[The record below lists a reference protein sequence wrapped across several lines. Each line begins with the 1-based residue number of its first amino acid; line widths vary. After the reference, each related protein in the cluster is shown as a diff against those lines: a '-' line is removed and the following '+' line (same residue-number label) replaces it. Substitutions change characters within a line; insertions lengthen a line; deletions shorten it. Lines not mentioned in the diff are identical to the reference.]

1 MPSPMNR
8 FITVSLTLVLLS
20 VACGGREQP
29 AERAPNQSPPQV
41 GALSLPEPLPAS
53 PAFKVEVRDALSD
66 AQTKLLSRAPGVAVV
81 AALGV
86 ERTNVDIVGRNETL
100 DVGWV
105 DPLRFRSVAP
115 ASTRNAEFVWSAL
128 LTGEAVVAVD
138 TAEQLDLGTDARM
151 RIAGEPIE
159 VGAFADNGAP
169 NLADVIVASHVGRK
183 VHLGPE
189 DALVIGAKPG
199 VSLDALERAL
209 EKRLRGTGAVLKP
222 LIPESPTPIV
232 PAAVPQQVGTAEGDL
247 IGRMTFRILRNG
259 FIEPDARWV
268 QASIAT
274 AEVPILGRVTCHRL
288 LLPQLHAALSEI
300 QRRGLSE
307 LLDPADYGGCY
318 VPRFID
324 RDPSRALSMHA
335 FGLAIDLNVT
345 SNQLGTEGDMDPR
358 VVEIF
363 DRWGFAWG
371 GRWSPPDP
379 MHFELA
385 RLTQL

>member
-1 MPSPMNR
+1 MPDQMKR
-8 FITVSLTLVLLS
+8 FIAVCLTLVLLG
-20 VACGGREQP
+20 VACGGRQQP
-29 AERAPNQSPPQV
+29 SERAPNQSPPKV
-41 GALSLPEPLPAS
+41 GALNLPEPLPAS

-66 AQTKLLSRAPGVAVV
+66 ARTKLLSHAPGVAVV
-81 AALGV
+81 AALGI
-86 ERTNVDIVGRNETL
+86 ERTSVDILGRNETL

-115 ASTRNAEFVWSAL
+115 ASTREAEFVWSAL

-138 TAEQLDLGTDARM
+138 TAEQLDLRSNARM
-151 RIAGEPIE
+151 RIAGRPIE

-209 EKRLRGTGAVLKP
+209 ERRLRGTGAVLKP

-232 PAAVPQQVGTAEGDL
+232 PAAAPQQVGTAEGDL

-268 QASIAT
+268 EASIAT

-300 QRRGLSE
+300 QRRGLSK
-307 LLDPADYGGCY
+307 LVDPGDYGGCY

-335 FGLAIDLNVT
+335 FGLAADLNVT

-358 VVEIF
+358 VVDIF
-363 DRWGFAWG
+363 ERWGFAWG
-371 GRWSPPDP
+371 GRWSRPDP

-385 RLTQL
+385 RLIQL

>member
-1 MPSPMNR
+1 MKR
-8 FITVSLTLVLLS
+8 LLTVSLTLVSLAA
-20 VACGGREQP
+20 ACGGRQQ
-29 AERAPNQSPPQV
+29 ASERAPNQSPPQV

-66 AQTKLLSRAPGVAVV
+66 AQTKLLSQAPGVAVV
-81 AALGV
+81 AAFGI
-86 ERTNVDIVGRNETL
+86 ERKNVDILGRSETL

-115 ASTRNAEFVWSAL
+115 ASTRDAEFVWSAL

-138 TAEQLDLGTDARM
+138 TAEQLHLGSDARM
-151 RIAGEPIE
+151 RIAGRPIE

-199 VSLDALERAL
+199 VSLDALEKAL
-209 EKRLRGTGAVLKP
+209 EKRLGGSGAVLKP

-247 IGRMTFRILRNG
+247 IGRMSFRILRNG

-268 QASIAT
+268 EASIAT

-300 QRRGLSE
+300 QRRSLSE
-307 LLDPADYGGCY
+307 LVDAGDYGSCY

-335 FGLAIDLNVT
+335 FGLAVDLNVA
-345 SNQLGTEGDMDPR
+345 SNQLGTKGDMDPR

-363 DRWGFAWG
+363 ERWGFTWG

-385 RLTQL
+385 RLIQL

>member
-1 MPSPMNR
+1 MPNQMKR
-8 FITVSLTLVLLS
+8 LVTVSLTLVLLS
-20 VACGGREQP
+20 AACGGRQQP
-29 AERAPNQSPPQV
+29 SERAPNQSPPQV
-41 GALSLPEPLPAS
+41 GALNLPAPLPAS
-53 PAFKVEVRDALSD
+53 PAFKVEVRDALTGT
-66 AQTKLLSRAPGVAVV
+66 QTKRLSHVPGVAVV
-81 AALGV
+81 APFGI
-86 ERTNVDIVGRNETL
+86 ERTNVDILGRNETL

-115 ASTRNAEFVWSAL
+115 ASTREAEFVWSAL

-138 TAEQLDLGTDARM
+138 TAEQLDLGSDARM
-151 RIAGEPIE
+151 RIAGSPID

-183 VHLGPE
+183 VHLGPQ

-209 EKRLRGTGAVLKP
+209 ERRLRGTGAVLKP

-247 IGRMTFRILRNG
+247 IGRMSFRILRNG
-259 FIEPDARWV
+259 FIEPDEAWV
-268 QASIAT
+268 KASIAT

-300 QRRGLSE
+300 QRRGLSR
-307 LLDPADYGGCY
+307 LVDAGDYGGCY

-335 FGLAIDLNVT
+335 FGLAVDLNVS
-345 SNQLGTEGDMDPR
+345 SNQLGTGGDMEPR
-358 VVEIF
+358 VVEIL

-385 RLTQL
+385 RLIQL